1 MKMQDKKL
9 IQQQKADDQKRRLA
23 EIKARRRGEVNLERK
38 EPILSEKP
46 TILIY
51 CEGKNTEPSY
61 FNKFRLTSLTVDS
74 FGEGR
79 NTLSLV
85 ERAKKISEKKSY
97 DQVWCVFD
105 ADPKPDNPKQLDNF
119 NKAIALANNLGFGVA
134 YSNQAFE
141 YWLILHFEDH
151 QGGTMDRS
159 IYGDKINS
167 YVNKLGVH
175 YDYDGNKEIH
185 QDLFNLLESI
195 VYIDRDNNQYSRR
208 DIAIKRAEKIYNNL
222 EHTNPGKEE
231 SSTTVFK
238 LVSELKKYE

>member
-9 IQQQKADDQKRRLA
+9 IQQQKAEEQKRRLA
-23 EIKARRRGEVNLERK
+23 EIKARRRGEIVLERK
-38 EPILSEKP
+38 APTLNENP

-61 FNKFRLTSLTVDS
+61 FKKFRLSSLTVDS

-79 NTLSLV
+79 NTISLV
-85 ERAKKISEKKSY
+85 ERAKDISEKQNY

-105 ADPKPDNPKQLDNF
+105 ADPKPDNPKQLENF
-119 NKAIALANNLGFGVA
+119 NNAIILANKLGFGVA

-151 QGGTMDRS
+151 QGASMERS
-159 IYGDKINS
+159 IYGNKINS
-167 YVNKLGVH
+167 YINKFGVH
-175 YDYDGNKEIH
+175 YDYDGSKEIH
-185 QDLFNLLESI
+185 QDFFDLLETI
-195 VYIDRDNNQYSRR
+195 IYTDRDNIQYSRR
-208 DIAIKRAEKIYNNL
+208 DFAIKRAERIYNNL
-222 EHTNPGKEE
+222 DHSNPGKEE

-238 LVSELKKYE
+238 LVEELIKYK